1 MEVDG
6 SILEGGGQI
15 LRVAV
20 ALCATLGRPMHITRI
35 RANRKPKPG
44 LRPQHLAG
52 IKLVASMCRASLE
65 GGAVGSTEVRVSNVG
80 GVSCGSYA
88 ADPGTAGSIA
98 LLLQAAVPPACFA
111 ARASVQQAPA
121 EREAAAAAAAVEEG
135 AVVSGGDRD
144 SEGGGARCAD
154 VVEIEMKG
162 GTNAD
167 MAPQI
172 DYVVRVFAP
181 IVARMGVR
189 LDVDVVR
196 RGCVAHELILSSFF
210 SLAAAVECAHSENT
224 LLALKHHLA
233 ILSKQQVLT
242 HALQTLLVAHHVLCR
257 SLARV
262 FQILSSRRWPRAR
275 ASHSS

>member
-1 MEVDG
+1 
-6 SILEGGGQI
+6 
-15 LRVAV
+15 
-20 ALCATLGRPMHITRI
+20 
-35 RANRKPKPG
+35 
-44 LRPQHLAG
+44 
-52 IKLVASMCRASLE
+52 
-65 GGAVGSTEVRVSNVG
+65 VSNVG
-80 GVSCGSYA
+80 GVSCGSYT

-111 ARASVQQAPA
+111 RASVQQPA
-121 EREAAAAAAAVEEG
+121 AEGEAAAVAVVEEG

-144 SEGGGARCAD
+144 SEGGGARGAD

-196 RGCVAHELILSSFF
+196 RGCVPHELILPSFF

-224 LLALKHHLA
+224 LLALKHHA
-233 ILSKQQVLT
+233 TILSKQQVLT
-242 HALQTLLVAHHVLCR
+242 RAPQTLLVAHHVLCR

-262 FQILSSRRWPRAR
+262 FQILSSRRRPRAR